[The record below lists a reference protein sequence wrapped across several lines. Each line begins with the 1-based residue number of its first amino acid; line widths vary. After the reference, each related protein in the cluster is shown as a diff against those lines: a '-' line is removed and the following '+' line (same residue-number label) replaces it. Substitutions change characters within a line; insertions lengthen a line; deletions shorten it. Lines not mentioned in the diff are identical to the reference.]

1 MKKHRPGCEQRK
13 RGNHRSSTNNIE
25 DKGGSCLDVI
35 DPPCSLLAAHSS
47 DKSVLCIRG
56 YHTSSCCEKHQLL
69 CKEQQPNNIN
79 HQKQMNFPSSVPTPS
94 IDKLSKARPSWN
106 KWSPSSLSKGTST
119 IPQTE
124 LEVKQISTKLFACVT
139 TPRTWSGLDFL
150 PSWLHAV
157 LIVLHPQVVCTP
169 PAVSDSC
176 RLSLSIK
183 YILHQYFSQLLETSL
198 PAPGKARLMHVKA
211 STLCCSLRFRDLAL
225 QALGLEF

>member
-56 YHTSSCCEKHQLL
+56 YHTSSCEKHQLL

-106 KWSPSSLSKGTST
+106 KWSRSSLSKGTST

-139 TPRTWSGLDFL
+139 TPRTWAGLDFL

-169 PAVSDSC
+169 PAVSDSY

-211 STLCCSLRFRDLAL
+211 STLCCSRRFRDLAL